1 MKNTSTKTSI
11 TLKAIQRELKA
22 ILENDIRK
30 FTLPQYVNNKNA
42 AFLQF
47 IAA

>member
-1 MKNTSTKTSI
+1 MKKTSTKPAI
-11 TLKAIQRELKA
+11 TLKAIQQELKA

-30 FTLPQYVNNKNA
+30 FTAPQYVNNKNA

-47 IAA
+47 ISA

>member
-1 MKNTSTKTSI
+1 MKNTAKNTSI
-11 TLKAIQRELKA
+11 TLKAIQQELKT

-30 FTLPQYVNNKNA
+30 FTAPQYVNNKNA